1 MQKYGRKIGAVLL
14 PFSRNRAFPCLT
26 SHESP
31 LRKLVSVVCCRQT
44 IVCSCQTHVCSQQTM
59 VCLDQTKVARDFTF
73 TSPNERMIFG
83 GFIAD
88 YRFSFSLFLRFPHC
102 YLR

>member
-1 MQKYGRKIGAVLL
+1 
-14 PFSRNRAFPCLT
+14 
-26 SHESP
+26 
-31 LRKLVSVVCCRQT
+31 
-44 IVCSCQTHVCSQQTM
+44 M

-73 TSPNERMIFG
+73 TDSTERAIFG

>member
-1 MQKYGRKIGAVLL
+1 
-14 PFSRNRAFPCLT
+14 
-26 SHESP
+26 
-31 LRKLVSVVCCRQT
+31 
-44 IVCSCQTHVCSQQTM
+44 M
-59 VCLDQTKVARDFTF
+59 VCLDQTKVAHDFTF
-73 TSPNERMIFG
+73 TSPNERVIFG